1 MKGGGALSIV
11 LENLDLVVRAF
22 AHTLLLFVISGVL
35 SLLLGTLLVAMRVG
49 PVSVLRGA
57 AATYVALVRNTP
69 LLIVL
74 LFFRFAAPKIGV
86 NFDIIDLNYGG
97 VSLDQLFT
105 AAIVALTVYTS
116 AFMCEGLRAGINA
129 VPLGQAEAARAI
141 GLPFGGVMSQVVL
154 PQAFRASVPPLASV
168 QIALLK
174 NTTVA
179 GAFGV
184 FEAFARMRF
193 FTNDDPTQRVGIF
206 LSFAVIFVVLVEIVS
221 FGANRLERR
230 WRVA

>member
-1 MKGGGALSIV
+1 MSII

-22 AHTLLLFVISGVL
+22 ATTLLLFAVSAVL
-35 SLLLGTLLVAMRVG
+35 SLVGGTVLAAMRVG
-49 PVSVLRGA
+49 PVAVLRA
-57 AATYVALVRNTP
+57 AGATYVSLVRNTP
-69 LLIVL
+69 LLLVL
-74 LFFRFAAPKIGV
+74 LFFRFAAPKIGIT
-86 NFDIIDLNYGG
+86 FDVIDVSFGG
-97 VSLDQLFT
+97 VNLDNLFT
-105 AAIVALTVYTS
+105 AAVVALSVYTS
-116 AFMCEGLRAGINA
+116 AFVCEALRSGINA

-141 GLPFGGVMSQVVL
+141 GLPFGGVMSQVIL
-154 PQAFRASVPPLASV
+154 PQAVRASVPPLASV

-193 FTNDDPTQRVGIF
+193 FTNDDPTQRYGIF
-206 LSFAVIFVVLVEIVS
+206 VTFALIFVVLVLALS
-221 FGANRLERR
+221 FVANRLERR